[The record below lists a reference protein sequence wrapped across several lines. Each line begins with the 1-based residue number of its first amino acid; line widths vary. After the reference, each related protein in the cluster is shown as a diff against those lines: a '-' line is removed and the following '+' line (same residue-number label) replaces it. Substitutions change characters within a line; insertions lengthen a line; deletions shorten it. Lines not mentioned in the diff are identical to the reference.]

1 MSHTVKSIDTVW
13 VELPLRAVP
22 ARNMQREIPHWTLF
36 EICRVTLDSGV
47 VGFGETMVYYT
58 WGPSTVSDE
67 AREKVVGRHPAEM
80 MWDDS
85 IGAGLQIALF
95 DAAAK
100 VLDVPL
106 YQLFGRKHRDRCH
119 ISWWDIDM
127 PAQDWISECQLAM
140 AHGYNSF
147 KTKGRPWFDC
157 VENTRLLC
165 QALPSHFEV
174 DMDFNGFGVDTA
186 HALRL
191 LKDLEQF
198 PQVVMFESPIPHN
211 DVAGYKHLRQHTHVP
226 LSMHT
231 PASYTATQSSDTPIE
246 VAIREEM
253 VDGFVL
259 CGGATRIQREAHVC
273 QVHNRSFFLQI
284 VGTKIAATFALHLG
298 AVLENARWPSVNCHQ
313 LYERDCV
320 RTPLPV
326 SNGLCAV
333 PEGPGLGIE
342 LDEAAIEQFRIAP
355 KAKPFPYPDLLLA
368 IRWPGGA
375 TTFYNHAAQYWPD
388 WLGGKL
394 PFFPRAVHLEHIP
407 NDGSKAWRE
416 LFERAQKGAVHS
428 AEPPF

>member
-1 MSHTVKSIDTVW
+1 MPHTVKSIETVW
-13 VELPLRAVP
+13 VDLPLRPVP
-22 ARNMQREIPHWTLF
+22 ARNMRREIPHWTLF

-58 WGPSTVSDE
+58 WGASTVSEE
-67 AREKVVGRHPAEM
+67 ARAKVIGRHPAEM
-80 MWDDS
+80 MWDDTL
-85 IGAGLQIALF
+85 GAGLQIALF
-95 DAAAK
+95 DAAARI
-100 VLDVPL
+100 LDVPL
-106 YQLFGRKHRDRCH
+106 YQMLGKKHRDRCH

-127 PAQDWISECQLAM
+127 PAQDWISECQLAI

-165 QALPSHFEV
+165 ESLPAHFEV

-186 HALRL
+186 HCTRL
-191 LKDLEQF
+191 LKELEQF
-198 PQVVMFESPIPHN
+198 PQVVMYESPIPHS
-211 DVAGYKHLRQHTHVP
+211 DVAGYKFLRQHTHVP
-226 LSMHT
+226 ISMHT
-231 PASYTATQSSDTPIE
+231 ASYLIDTPIE
-246 VAIREEM
+246 TAIREEM

-259 CGGATRIQREAHVC
+259 CGGATRIQREALVC
-273 QVHNRSFFLQI
+273 QVNNRSFFLQI

-320 RTPLPV
+320 KTPLPV
-326 SNGLCAV
+326 MNGLCAV

-342 LDEAAIEQFRIAP
+342 LDEEAIEKFRTEAKP
-355 KAKPFPYPDLLLA
+355 KPFPYPDLLLA
-368 IRWPGGA
+368 IRWPGGT

-394 PFFPRAVHLEHIP
+394 PFFPRGVHLEQIP
-407 NDGSKAWRE
+407 NDGSQAWRT
-416 LFERAQKGAVHS
+416 LFEQAQKGAVHS